1 MLLYT
6 GSQRERWFHSQVGK
20 AEDCNSSIIG
30 SSPVGTSIIKCPG
43 GEIGRRTGLKILRTL
58 KSVPVRLR
66 PRAPFLIKKKNEKK
80 VKKDLQ
86 KFKKYVNI
94 NKPLRN
100 ALVAQLDRVLDYG
113 SRGCGFDSCLARH
126 LFELTYM
133 IGK

>member
-6 GSQRERWFHSQVGK
+6 GSQRERRFHSQVGK

-66 PRAPFLIKKKNEKK
+66 PWAPLI
-80 VKKDLQ
+80 
-86 KFKKYVNI
+86 Y
-94 NKPLRN
+94 

-126 LFELTYM
+126 LFKLT
-133 IGK
+133 